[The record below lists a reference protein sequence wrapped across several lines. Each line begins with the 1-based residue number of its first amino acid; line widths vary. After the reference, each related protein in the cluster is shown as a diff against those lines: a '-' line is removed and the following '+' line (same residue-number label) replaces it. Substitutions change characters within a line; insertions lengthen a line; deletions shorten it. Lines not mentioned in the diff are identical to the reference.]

1 MYNLSHDY
9 EKVNLYRP
17 RENLLSNK
25 KVKFEKGKQHQF
37 ELYLRSPLC
46 RGISTWEMLTADVQR
61 VTTKVT
67 FKKLIHVL
75 CVLYVDGNPQL
86 LINNI

>member
-9 EKVNLYRP
+9 EKVDLYRA

-25 KVKFEKGKQHQF
+25 KVKFKKGKRHQF
-37 ELYLRSPLC
+37 ELYLCSPLC

-61 VTTKVT
+61 ATAKVT

-75 CVLYVDGNPQL
+75 YV
-86 LINNI
+86 